1 MNRLTDRFYES
12 EIIDNIKNIA
22 DKINDENNKQI
33 VDKDKVTKLM
43 FSQLMA
49 GLYLQNIMFK

>member
-1 MNRLTDRFYES
+1 MNRITDKFYES

>member
-1 MNRLTDRFYES
+1 MNRITDRFYES